1 MLLPA
6 VQLVREAARTMRCQ
20 SNLRQC
26 YLALAAY
33 SQDWDDQLPLGQYW
47 VAGGENTVNTDW
59 WAIVSSYDGG
69 QGTTYV
75 TSEAELSNT
84 GLFRC
89 PSLSREG
96 RAHYAAHPKLMP
108 SIDSPAGY
116 AQVIRLGQI
125 RRAGQAIMIADS
137 GASAPW
143 WNAACTLRQLDGW
156 WPKFFDP
163 ADLDNDLPV
172 LVIADGYNH
181 IHWRHR
187 GRANLQF
194 LDGHV
199 AGHTAAEVPRAW
211 TRPRR

>member
-1 MLLPA
+1 MIIAVLAAMLLPA
-6 VQLVREAARTMRCQ
+6 VQLVREAACTMRCQ
-20 SNLRQC
+20 SNLHQC

-33 SQDWDDQLPLGQYW
+33 SQDWDGQLPLGQYW

-125 RRAGQAIMIADS
+125 RRAGQAYDS
-137 GASAPW
+137 RKLACLSTVSPEAGPIGPAS
-143 WNAACTLRQLDGW
+143 CC
-156 WPKFFDP
+156 
-163 ADLDNDLPV
+163 
-172 LVIADGYNH
+172 
-181 IHWRHR
+181 HR
-187 GRANLQF
+187 WFVDHYRPSGIGGRASSCVSTF
-194 LDGHV
+194 V
-199 AGHTAAEVPRAW
+199 IVIT
-211 TRPRR
+211 